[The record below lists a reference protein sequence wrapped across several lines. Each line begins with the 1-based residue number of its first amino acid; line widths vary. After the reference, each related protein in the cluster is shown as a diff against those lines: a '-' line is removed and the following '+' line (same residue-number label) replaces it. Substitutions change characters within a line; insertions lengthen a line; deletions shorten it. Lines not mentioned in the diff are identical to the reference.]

1 MSAFKPIRTT
11 SSNLSNV
18 SVVDGQLVVATD
30 TGAIYVDTSSE
41 RVQLGGSGGGGGSDS
56 TSEVTISDTAVTQA
70 LANNTIY
77 TCSNP
82 VTSLTVSADSGFSYA
97 VINLTTSSSGMVFS
111 YPSSGWTCTGS
122 DCTSGVWYPLA
133 SARYCLAFEKIDS
146 SLIVV
151 YVYQIGSS
159 SNGGLVIS
167 YNDLADKPTY
177 LTSLMDSSNAGKYLT
192 IDSSGNLVATALP
205 VYTGTVE

>member
-18 SVVDGQLVVATD
+18 SVVNGQFVVATD
-30 TGAIYVDTSSE
+30 TGAIYVDTDSG
-41 RVQLGGSGGGGGSDS
+41 RVQLGGSGGGGSNTS
-56 TSEVTISDTAVTQA
+56 SEVTISDTSITQA

-82 VTSLTVSADSGFSYA
+82 VTSLTVTAASGFSYA
-97 VINLTTSSSGMVFS
+97 VMNLTTGSSGMTFS
-111 YPSSGWTCTGS
+111 FPSSGWVCTGS

-133 SARYCLAFEKIDS
+133 SVRYSLAFEKIDS
-146 SLIVV
+146 SLIIV
-151 YVYQIGSS
+151 YVYQIGSAAY
-159 SNGGLVIS
+159 GGLSIS

-177 LTSLMDSSNAGKYLT
+177 LTSLMTSSNSGKYLT
-192 IDSSGNLVATALP
+192 IDSSGNLVATDLP

>member
-41 RVQLGGSGGGGGSDS
+41 RVQLGGSGGGSSDT
-56 TSEVTISDTAVTQA
+56 TSEVTLSDTTITQA

-82 VTSLTVSADSGFSYA
+82 VSSLTVTAASDMSYA
-97 VINLTTSSSGMVFS
+97 VMNLTTGSSGMTFVF
-111 YPSSGWTCTGS
+111 PSSGWVCTGS
-122 DCTSGVWYPLA
+122 DCSSGLWYPLS

-146 SLIVV
+146 SLTVV

-177 LTSLMDSSNAGKYLT
+177 LTSLMTSSNSGKYLT
-192 IDSSGNLVATALP
+192 IDSSGNLVATDLP
-205 VYTGTVE
+205 VYSGTVE